1 MSTHMHFVLLHINTQ
16 KHICIHSYIHKITV
30 NWRNISF
37 VLYSGR
43 PTSSSIFEV
52 PVYSRYSAAE
62 VGWLVHKESWEE
74 HSKRRK
80 EYEQMQG
87 NRKHV
92 GCLRSSKE
100 LGLTGEDSTSI
111 EEDVI
116 VKTGK
121 TVMDRNLNIGQ
132 GVEYPSLKAIQSC

>member
-1 MSTHMHFVLLHINTQ
+1 M
-16 KHICIHSYIHKITV
+16 
-30 NWRNISF
+30 
-37 VLYSGR
+37 
-43 PTSSSIFEV
+43 
-52 PVYSRYSAAE
+52 
-62 VGWLVHKESWEE
+62 
-74 HSKRRK
+74 
-80 EYEQMQG
+80 
-87 NRKHV
+87 